1 MSSKS
6 KSALPETPKSKA
18 SPATPRGGSKL
29 SRGTNKFDADS
40 PLLSLRSSFEKSP
53 RSVTT
58 PKTSSGDRHS
68 TKLATPPD
76 KKPSRLL
83 KPSELQTELSLV
95 QEDLKKAKEKIES
108 AEKEKTQA
116 LDDLKEAKKLAE
128 EANEKLREAL
138 IAQKRAEDNSEID
151 KFRAVEMEQAGIEA
165 AQKKEE
171 EWLKDIEAVRKQQ
184 ASDASSLLSTAQELE
199 QVKQELAMATDA
211 KNQALT
217 HADDATKV
225 AEIHAEKVEILSAEL
240 ARVRSIIDS
249 QSELHLEIDSLREE
263 LERRKKYEVDVM
275 EKEGLLEKLRVDLE
289 AAKIAESCAHGL
301 LEECKK
307 RVDELEIEAEEAH
320 RTKSSALEYL
330 GSAMKQVEDRNE
342 LLHKAESEIS
352 SLKEKIGLLEFS
364 IDRQKE
370 ELRESDCQ
378 LKMARE
384 EASVLV
390 KKVES
395 LSSDLETVRDKKI
408 RALSNEKLAA
418 ESVGKLLEEKNRLF
432 GELES
437 LREEEEK
444 SKRAIESL
452 TSALHE
458 VSSQVREANEKLLSS
473 QVESGDYEIQIE
485 DLKVALQATNDKYE
499 NMLGDAKQKIDQL
512 TKNIEQS
519 KEDYQKLKAE
529 REENECNLMKCVT
542 ETKEANSSMEKE
554 ISRLVNLLKD
564 SQEDASIATESK
576 GRLETS
582 LCETKREVNHL
593 REVLGEAKAEGTRLK
608 ESLIEK
614 ETEVQNILQESEE
627 LRIRE
632 TMALKKIEE
641 MSLMLE
647 ETLAKKQ
654 AGENGKIT
662 DTEKD
667 TDKLLKIEQNG
678 LAEECSKIE
687 LLPHQCE
694 QFVKEEVQ
702 ETNDAA
708 KEETNGGEQLEVKGE
723 NGSVEDAELKMQES
737 CKFEEKDSSPE
748 RDDAC
753 KDESEPKEE
762 VHEKCEQPNGLKSSM
777 EKLDSGNANPVKQ
790 QSPKRKKPLLSKFG
804 SFIKKKGTVTQK

>member
-1 MSSKS
+1 M
-6 KSALPETPKSKA
+6 
-18 SPATPRGGSKL
+18 
-29 SRGTNKFDADS
+29 SRGTNKFDVDS

-53 RSVTT
+53 RSVT
-58 PKTSSGDRHS
+58 PKTSSADRRS

-138 IAQKRAEDNSEID
+138 IAQKQAEDNSEID

-165 AQKKEE
+165 ARKKEE
-171 EWLKDIEAVRKQQ
+171 EWLKDIEALRKQH

-211 KNQALT
+211 KNQALS

-225 AEIHAEKVEILSAEL
+225 SEIHAEKVEILSAEF

-249 QSELHLEIDSLREE
+249 RSELNLEIDSLREE

-289 AAKIAESCAHGL
+289 AAKIAESYAHGL
-301 LEECKK
+301 LEECRK
-307 RVDELEIEAEEAH
+307 RVDELEIEAEEVRRAE
-320 RTKSSALEYL
+320 RSAMEYL
-330 GSAMKQVEDRNE
+330 ESTMKQVEERNE
-342 LLHKAESEIS
+342 LLHEAESEIS

-384 EASVLV
+384 EASVLE
-390 KKVES
+390 KKVKS
-395 LSSDLETVRDKKI
+395 LSSDLETVRDEKT
-408 RALSNEKLAA
+408 RALNHEKLAA
-418 ESVGKLLEEKNRLF
+418 ESVEKLLEEKNRVF
-432 GELES
+432 DELEC

-452 TSALHE
+452 TSALNE

-473 QVESGDYEIQIE
+473 QVERGDYEIQIE

-499 NMLGDAKQKIDQL
+499 NMLRDAKQKIDLL

-519 KEDYQKLKAE
+519 NEDYQSLKAE
-529 REENECNLMKCVT
+529 QEENERNLMNCVT
-542 ETKEANSSMEKE
+542 ETKEANCSMEKE
-554 ISRLVNLLKD
+554 INRLVNLLND
-564 SQEDASIATESK
+564 LQEEASIATESK
-576 GRLETS
+576 YRLETS
-582 LCETKREVNHL
+582 MCETKCEVNHL
-593 REVLGEAKAEGTRLK
+593 REVLREAKAEGTRLK

-614 ETEVQNILQESEE
+614 ETKVQHILQEREE

-632 TMALKKIEE
+632 ALALKKIEE

-654 AGENGKIT
+654 AGENGQIAH
-662 DTEKD
+662 TEKD
-667 TDKLLKIEQNG
+667 NDELLKIKQNG
-678 LAEECSKIE
+678 VAEESHRIE
-687 LLPHQCE
+687 LPPHQCE

-708 KEETNGGEQLEVKGE
+708 KEETSGGEQLEVKGE
-723 NGSVEDAELKMQES
+723 NGSVEEAELKMQES
-737 CKFEEKDSSPE
+737 CKFVEKDSSPE
-748 RDDAC
+748 RDAAC
-753 KDESEPKEE
+753 EEESEPKEE
-762 VHEKCEQPNGLKSSM
+762 VHKKCDQPNELKSSI
-777 EKLDSGNANPVKQ
+777 EKLDSGNANLVKQ

-804 SFIKKKGTVTQK
+804 SFIKKKGTATQK